1 MDPETYE
8 SEVLTKT
15 REIIADAPWGPG
27 GAGRSVVDVRLSG
40 SHPLTE
46 VVVAFTQDDELM
58 ELRWQVWRPPWQSD
72 RMQFAP
78 DRIAGFVWSN
88 LSDPNL

>member
-15 REIIADAPWGPG
+15 REIMASAPWGPG

-40 SHPLTE
+40 RYPLTE

-58 ELRWQVWRPPWQSD
+58 EEWWPVWRPPTQSD
-72 RMQFAP
+72 TMRVAP
-78 DRIAGFVWSN
+78 GSIAVLIWAN
-88 LSDPNL
+88 LSE